1 MTTAKKPAAKKV
13 SPPPAPAKIP
23 ELEPVEPA
31 RTRVAIDIEIFYE
44 RLASDN
50 NQPLEDVAD
59 DLQLAV
65 IAAVNTDLLGA
76 IMGTFRAFVIRSA
89 EGPA

>member
-1 MTTAKKPAAKKV
+1 MTSAKKAAAKR
-13 SPPPAPAKIP
+13 PPSAAPAPKIP
-23 ELEPVEPA
+23 ELEPIEPA

-44 RLASDN
+44 RLASDD

-65 IAAVNTDLLGA
+65 IAAVNNDSLGA
-76 IMGTFRAFVIRSA
+76 IRGTFRAFVIRSA